1 MASQTTIK
9 DEHELELL
17 IASRF
22 PIIAVETQEEQ
33 RALELLKRCAS
44 RRNLPVFTWSITG
57 GWKSTAMQASLTTPL
72 DPPSALRHVAQVRQ
86 PGVYVLLDFHPF
98 LGDPLHVRLLKE
110 IAVDYDR
117 VARTVVLMSHHIE
130 IPPELDKLAVHFA
143 LSLPDAEGIRA
154 VFVEEVRAW
163 EARNA
168 PRRVAADREA
178 YAILQRNLRGL
189 AEPDVRRLVRQT
201 IEDGGAIDFSDLPRL
216 LAQKHQILSRDSTL
230 SFELDTGRFADV
242 AGLKALKKWLERRRT
257 PFLDETEPRS
267 LDVPKGIMLLGVQGC
282 GKSLAAKAVPGTW
295 EVPLMRLDFATLF
308 DKFLGE
314 TERHLREALS
324 TAESMAPC
332 VVWIDEIEKGL
343 SSSSHS
349 DNGESRRV
357 LGTLLTWMSERNS
370 RVFIVATSNDI
381 ESLPPELVRKGRLDE
396 IFFVDLP
403 DGAAR
408 EEIFRIQLVKRGQD
422 PASYDLAR
430 LGALTD
436 GYSGAEIEQSVICA
450 LYDSRADH
458 CAADT
463 AQVAAEI
470 ARTRP
475 LSVVMAERIDSLRAW
490 AADRT
495 VSAD

>member
-1 MASQTTIK
+1 
-9 DEHELELL
+9 
-17 IASRF
+17 
-22 PIIAVETQEEQ
+22 
-33 RALELLKRCAS
+33 
-44 RRNLPVFTWSITG
+44 
-57 GWKSTAMQASLTTPL
+57 
-72 DPPSALRHVAQVRQ
+72 
-86 PGVYVLLDFHPF
+86 
-98 LGDPLHVRLLKE
+98 
-110 IAVDYDR
+110 
-117 VARTVVLMSHHIE
+117 
-130 IPPELDKLAVHFA
+130 
-143 LSLPDAEGIRA
+143 
-154 VFVEEVRAW
+154 
-163 EARNA
+163 
-168 PRRVAADREA
+168 
-178 YAILQRNLRGL
+178 
-189 AEPDVRRLVRQT
+189 
-201 IEDGGAIDFSDLPRL
+201 
-216 LAQKHQILSRDSTL
+216 
-230 SFELDTGRFADV
+230 
-242 AGLKALKKWLERRRT
+242 
-257 PFLDETEPRS
+257 
-267 LDVPKGIMLLGVQGC
+267 
-282 GKSLAAKAVPGTW
+282 
-295 EVPLMRLDFATLF
+295 MRLDFATLF

-403 DGAAR
+403 DDAAR

-475 LSVVMAERIDSLRAW
+475 LSVVMAERIAALRAW